1 MTGKSKPTCDDTY
14 SRMEICP
21 KCAANVPIQNARTYP
36 GLLSDLAS
44 IVSDRYTKSN
54 IEQQFQAAI
63 EMACPNCGTRFQ
75 SEQIRLLGFLT
86 PKQLRTL
93 LTLIIL
99 GIITVVVVTLITDL
113 SK

>member
-1 MTGKSKPTCDDTY
+1 MTDKSKPTCDDTD
-14 SRMEICP
+14 SRLEICP
-21 KCAANVPIQNARTYP
+21 KCAANVPIESARTYP

-54 IEQQFQAAI
+54 IEQQYRAAS

-93 LTLIIL
+93 LTIIIL
-99 GIITVVVVTLITDL
+99 GIVAVVVVTLITEL